1 MEGGLIINILLH
13 LSLTLT
19 SVDGFLELV
28 NGRGNLQS
36 LEEDSLLP
44 LDPDVFGPS
53 HESREISLGLDVASD
68 SEVAGVLLEKGT
80 LALAAS
86 GLGGGRSHNDLLAF
100 GCFLDLLSTVA
111 CATSWSAI

>member
-1 MEGGLIINILLH
+1 MLH

-19 SVDGFLELV
+19 SVDGVLELV
-28 NGRGNLQS
+28 NSGGNLQS

-53 HESREISLGLDVASD
+53 HESREVSLGLDGASD

-80 LALAAS
+80 HALAAAGFSS
-86 GLGGGRSHNDLLAF
+86 GGAHNDLLAF
-100 GCFLDLLSTVA
+100 GCFLDL
-111 CATSWSAI
+111 